1 MVRVDQQAQIQ
12 QLCLLVGELL
22 VRPVGGKNVL
32 GGALPRRGR
41 MEEHALLVVYPALEL
56 VGVHHDGGQPGDQVD
71 GLLHQVFQAQV
82 LGALVVAVERE
93 HAAGHLIH
101 NVGTGRAQ
109 QHVLDEMLGQ
119 IVVLGDDLLE
129 FFQLALFRQAAEQ
142 KQPADL
148 LEDEAVVLV
157 GLPHQLVQVHAPV
170 DQAARGGNNLARR
183 ALFVAHNITDVGQ
196 ARQHAG
202 AVRVAQAPLDSQPFT
217 GLGINVVIF
226 QIFPA

>member
-1 MVRVDQQAQIQ
+1 MHQQTQIQ
-12 QLCLLVGELL
+12 QLCLFMGELL
-22 VRPVGGKNVL
+22 VRPVGGEDVL

-41 MEEHALLVVYPALEL
+41 VEEHALLVVHPALEL

-82 LGALVVAVERE
+82 LGALVIAVERE

-101 NVGTGRAQ
+101 NIGAGRAQ
-109 QHVLDEMLGQ
+109 QHVLDEVLGQ
-119 IVVLGDDLLE
+119 VVVLGDDLLE
-129 FFQLALFRQAAEQ
+129 LLQLALFGQAAEQ

-148 LEDEAVVLV
+148 LKNEAVVLV
-157 GLPHQLVQVHAPV
+157 GLPHQLVQIHAPV
-170 DQAARGGNNLARR
+170 DQPARSGDDLARR

-196 ARQHAG
+196 ARQNTG
-202 AVRVAQAPLDSQPFT
+202 TVRVAQAPLDPQTLT
-217 GLGINVVIF
+217 GLRVDVVIF